1 MKLHNIA
8 LGLALAVAGSAF
20 AATTHETTVTRVT
33 PHGTVT
39 KHIVRTN
46 DRHHPAKR
54 VVIVNRHH
62 PRHVQKVVVMHPQHR
77 RHVQKVV
84 VMHPRHRRDV
94 QKVVVVQPKHR
105 HDYDRHASVTRRVIR
120 REG

>member
-39 KHIVRTN
+39 KHVVRTN
-46 DRHHPAKR
+46 ERHHPAKR
-54 VVIVNRHH
+54 VVVVNRHH
-62 PRHVQKVVVMHPQHR
+62 PRHVQKVVIVKPQHR
-77 RHVQKVV
+77 HHADHV
-84 VMHPRHRRDV
+84 
-94 QKVVVVQPKHR
+94 
-105 HDYDRHASVTRRVIR
+105 AVTRRVVIH
-120 REG
+120 RES